1 MVTAT
6 EPETKKAANLKTSTR
21 IALIIEYDG
30 TNYYGFQWQ
39 TNQPTVQ
46 KEIEKAIGKL
56 TGEESRVAA
65 ASRTDTGVHARG
77 QVVSFRTKSSLP
89 YTTFVKGL
97 NYYLPGDI
105 AVKNAVK
112 VDDSFNVRS
121 KALRRE
127 YSYYIVNSQIRS
139 PLNRGFTHLVTGQLD
154 IGVMNEACRVLIGK
168 HDFASFVTCLESSLK
183 STVRH
188 VYQAK
193 VAKDG
198 NLVTFNIVAN
208 SFLPHQ
214 VRNTVGALIRVG
226 LGKMT
231 TDEFYGIFE
240 AKRPSLAG
248 PTAPACGLYL
258 MRIIY
263 PHPWEEIFNENL

>member
-1 MVTAT
+1 MATAT
-6 EPETKKAANLKTSTR
+6 ELKAKKAINLEISTK
-21 IALIIEYDG
+21 IALIVEYDG

-39 TNQPTVQ
+39 ANQPTIQ
-46 KEIEKAIGKL
+46 REIEKAIGKL
-56 TGEESRVAA
+56 TGEESRIIS

-77 QVVSFRTKSSLP
+77 QVVSFRTKSPLP
-89 YTTFVKGL
+89 YSTFIKGL

-105 AVKNAVK
+105 AIKSAVK
-112 VDDSFNVRS
+112 VNDSFNVRRN
-121 KALRRE
+121 ALSRE
-127 YSYYIVNSQIRS
+127 YNYYIVNSPIRS
-139 PLNRGFTHLVTGQLD
+139 PLNRGFTYPVTGHLD
-154 IGVMNEACRVLIGK
+154 IEAMNEACQVLIGE
-168 HDFASFVTCLESSLK
+168 HDFASFVTCFESRIK

-193 VAKDG
+193 VEKDG
-198 NLVTFNIVAN
+198 NLVIFNIVAN

-231 TDEFYGIFE
+231 IDEFYGIFE

-248 PTAPACGLYL
+248 PTAPACGLCL
-258 MRIIY
+258 MRINY

>member
-6 EPETKKAANLKTSTR
+6 EPEAKKAINLETGTK

-30 TNYYGFQWQ
+30 TNYCGFQWQ

-46 KEIEKAIGKL
+46 GEIEKAIGKL
-56 TGEESRVAA
+56 TGEESRIIA

-89 YTTFVKGL
+89 DPTFVKGL

-105 AVKNAVK
+105 AVKSAFKAN
-112 VDDSFNVRS
+112 DSFNVRRN
-121 KALRRE
+121 ALRRE
-127 YSYYIVNSQIRS
+127 YNYYIVNSPIRS
-139 PLNRGFTHLVTGQLD
+139 PLNRGFTHLVTGHLD
-154 IGVMNEACRVLIGK
+154 IKAMNEACQVLTGK
-168 HDFASFVTCLESSLK
+168 HDLASFVTCFESRIK

-188 VYQAK
+188 IYQAK
-193 VAKDG
+193 VEKDG
-198 NLVTFNIVAN
+198 NLVIFNIIAN

-214 VRNTVGALIRVG
+214 VRNTVGTLIRVG

-231 TDEFYGIFE
+231 IDEFYGIFE
-240 AKRPSLAG
+240 AKRPGLAG

-258 MRIIY
+258 MRISY